1 MAPNHFFFLFEFVF
15 EAEAG
20 IAPDPGKLELSN
32 WPIQMRLAT
41 VDAPYFD
48 GARLLIAGDCTAFAS
63 PAVHRDYIRGGS
75 PSSAA
80 PSSTRGRASL
90 RRWPRSSQLTR
101 LRI

>member
-48 GARLLIAGDCTAFAS
+48 GARLLIAGDCTAFVKQALKIAGKEV
-63 PAVHRDYIRGGS
+63 PV
-75 PSSAA
+75 
-80 PSSTRGRASL
+80 
-90 RRWPRSSQLTR
+90 RSFILGIEGEVQG
-101 LRI
+101 